1 MKEWTAGQLL
11 STSSSY
17 WHACTLHA
25 GVELDIFTRVGDE
38 RRSAEEL
45 AAEVD
50 AAPRGI
56 AMLLNGLAAMGLLV
70 KKGELFANT
79 GASRSL
85 LAKDSPEYIGYIIM
99 HHHILVD
106 AWAQLEQAVR
116 TGSPVAKRSHGEE
129 RERESFQL
137 GMFNLAMA
145 IAPKLAAAI
154 DLSTRRHLLDLG
166 GGPGTHA
173 IHFCL
178 VNPGLT
184 ATIFD
189 RPTTRPFAL
198 ETIKRF
204 GVEERID
211 FVAGDFNEDEIP
223 GRYDVAWLSQI
234 LHSNGPE
241 ECRQLIEK
249 TASVM
254 EPGGLMLIHDFF
266 LDDDMAG
273 PLFPALFSLN
283 MLLNN
288 PEGRSYS
295 AKEVMAM
302 LERAG
307 IREIRRLPFQ
317 GPNDSYVIS
326 GVV

>member
-1 MKEWTAGQLL
+1 
-11 STSSSY
+11 
-17 WHACTLHA
+17 
-25 GVELDIFTRVGDE
+25 
-38 RRSAEEL
+38 
-45 AAEVD
+45 
-50 AAPRGI
+50 
-56 AMLLNGLAAMGLLV
+56 
-70 KKGELFANT
+70 
-79 GASRSL
+79 
-85 LAKDSPEYIGYIIM
+85 
-99 HHHILVD
+99 
-106 AWAQLEQAVR
+106 
-116 TGSPVAKRSHGEE
+116 
-129 RERESFQL
+129 
-137 GMFNLAMA
+137 MFNLAMA

-241 ECRQLIEK
+241 ECRRLIEK

-254 EPGGLMLIHDFF
+254 EPGGVMLIHDFF
-266 LDDDMAG
+266 LDDNMAG

-295 AKEVMAM
+295 AQEVIAM